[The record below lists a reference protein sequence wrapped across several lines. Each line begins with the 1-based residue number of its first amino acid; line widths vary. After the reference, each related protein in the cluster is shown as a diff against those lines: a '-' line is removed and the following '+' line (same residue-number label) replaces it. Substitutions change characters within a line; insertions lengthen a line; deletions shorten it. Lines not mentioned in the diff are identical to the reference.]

1 MRETCNQ
8 VGKCRNLRGKTNPL
22 SINRPSNSWI
32 GEGPLRRQEPSILE
46 GPAALPLRI
55 TQRVLYWPGVDI
67 GTLGQMGRWLLIWR
81 HSSRSSIP
89 MYCCFMDP
97 WSVWILSKQHDL
109 SHSSSGSQ
117 TWLRENQAFTGKP
130 QQIWMVLMQIF
141 FATCN
146 NDVFTCPTHNHN
158 NDNTISNNRLI
169 QYTIF
174 GDQKT
179 FATPLFNAW
188 N

>member
-109 SHSSSGSQ
+109 SHISSGSQ
-117 TWLRENQAFTGKP
+117 TWLRCKP
-130 QQIWMVLMQIF
+130 SVYRKTSTNLDGF
-141 FATCN
+141 DVPRFSCKAKLYRKTCN
-146 NDVFTCPTHNHN
+146 KSGCVHLIQTHNHA
-158 NDNTISNNRLI
+158 
-169 QYTIF
+169 
-174 GDQKT
+174 KMM
-179 FATPLFNAW
+179 
-188 N
+188 

>member
-8 VGKCRNLRGKTNPL
+8 VGKCRNLRGKISPL

-109 SHSSSGSQ
+109 SHISSGSQ
-117 TWLRENQAFTGKP
+117 TWLRKP
-130 QQIWMVLMQIF
+130 SVYRKTSTNLDGFDADFLRNLQQWCV
-141 FATCN
+141 
-146 NDVFTCPTHNHN
+146 HS
-158 NDNTISNNRLI
+158 SNP
-169 QYTIF
+169 Q
-174 GDQKT
+174 
-179 FATPLFNAW
+179 
-188 N
+188 